1 VKPSRF
7 FYYPT
12 IKKIMAEISAKL
24 VKDLRDKTGAGMAD
38 CKKALEAAGGDMDAA
53 IKWLRER
60 GAAAAAKRADR
71 EAKEGIIAVAQTADK
86 TAAAMV
92 EVNCETDFV
101 ARSEGFVAFANE
113 VAALAL
119 QHRTKTLKD
128 LLDLTI
134 GGEFN
139 TSVAKAAEIMV
150 GKVGEKVEISRMALL
165 EAPNGMVVA
174 YIHPGAKLAS
184 LVHITGLNGKDDP
197 IGKDIAMQ
205 VAAAAPVALERHSVP
220 KELIEKET
228 EIYRQQALNEKKPAA
243 VVEKIVAGRVEKMY
257 QEVVLL
263 EQPFI
268 KDNSKTV
275 TEILKEA
282 SERLHAPLSVK
293 EFVRFQLGERA

>member
-1 VKPSRF
+1 
-7 FYYPT
+7 
-12 IKKIMAEISAKL
+12 MAEISAKL

-38 CKKALEAAGGDMDAA
+38 CKKALEAAGGDMDGA

-71 EAKEGIIAVAQTADK
+71 EAKEGIIAIAQTENK
-86 TAAAMV
+86 SAAAIV

-101 ARSEGFVAFANE
+101 ARSEGFVSFANQ
-113 VAALAL
+113 VAQLAL
-119 QHRTKTLKD
+119 QHRAKSLNE
-128 LLDLTI
+128 LLELTI

-150 GKVGEKVEISRMALL
+150 GKVGEKVEVSRMALI
-165 EAPNGMVVA
+165 EAPDGVVIA
-174 YIHPGAKLAS
+174 YTHPGAKLAS
-184 LVHITGLNGKDDP
+184 LVYMTGLNGKDDP
-197 IGKDIAMQ
+197 IAKDIAMQ
-205 VAAAAPVALERHSVP
+205 VAAAAPVALERNSVP
-220 KELIEKET
+220 KELIEKEA

-243 VVEKIVAGRVEKMY
+243 IVEKIVAGRIEKMY
-257 QEVVLL
+257 QDVALL

-282 SERLHAPLSVK
+282 SERLHTTLSVK
-293 EFVRFQLGERA
+293 HFVRFQLGERG

>member
-1 VKPSRF
+1 
-7 FYYPT
+7 
-12 IKKIMAEISAKL
+12 
-24 VKDLRDKTGAGMAD
+24 MAD